1 MFDVFNVQAENMKPQ
16 KLAIDRPS
24 HKFISF
30 LQKHY
35 GLKSTVPQV
44 NNFVVFDGFF
54 GDRHGMFG
62 VSCLARCFF
71 VMYMF
76 CSQFVLFEL
85 DLIPKLLANNSSL
98 WLFYGR
104 WHEWTNI
111 SRINT
116 LKFSAQFLAAPPHKS
131 GATYLVTVVSV
142 RMYVCSLVISSIT
155 FEILN

>member
-1 MFDVFNVQAENMKPQ
+1 MKPQ

-44 NNFVVFDGFF
+44 NNFVVFDGFL

-71 VMYMF
+71 AMYMF

-85 DLIPKLLANNSSL
+85 D
-98 WLFYGR
+98 
-104 WHEWTNI
+104 
-111 SRINT
+111 
-116 LKFSAQFLAAPPHKS
+116 
-131 GATYLVTVVSV
+131 
-142 RMYVCSLVISSIT
+142 
-155 FEILN
+155 